1 MKKALFSIF
10 IGLAAS
16 LANAGD
22 FVNHINNKAQDIPQ
36 THVQIINF
44 WAAWCK
50 PCRKEMPD
58 MSKWYTQI
66 GKKQKVGM
74 VGIAIDS
81 PENVSQFLKQVPV
94 KYPILRYTGTNSRA
108 MMSQFANQIGGLPY
122 TVIRAPKCAYEEKIV
137 GELTFDRLNQAVQKA
152 QSSCSK

>member
-74 VGIAIDS
+74 VGIA
-81 PENVSQFLKQVPV
+81 PQNVRMKKKLSV
-94 KYPILRYTGTNSRA
+94 NSLLIA
-108 MMSQFANQIGGLPY
+108 
-122 TVIRAPKCAYEEKIV
+122 
-137 GELTFDRLNQAVQKA
+137 
-152 QSSCSK
+152 